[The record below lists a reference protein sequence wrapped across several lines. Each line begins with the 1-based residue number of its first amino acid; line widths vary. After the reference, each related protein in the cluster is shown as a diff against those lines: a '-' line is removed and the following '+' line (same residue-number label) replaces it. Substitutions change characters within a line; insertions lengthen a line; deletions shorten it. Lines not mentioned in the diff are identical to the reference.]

1 MRKTIIALI
10 LGIVMAISLTG
21 CNMGIGFGD
30 YSFYHVHISDQINST
45 CATVSKWY
53 DDGGGIE
60 VNTKEYGSMF
70 LSEGTYQLFESAEK
84 CPYCK
89 NIE

>member
-1 MRKTIIALI
+1 MRETIIALI
-10 LGIVMAISLTG
+10 LGIVMAISLIG
-21 CNMGIGFGD
+21 CNIGFED

-53 DDGGGIE
+53 DDGEGIE